1 MEFSLI
7 CPQDGRVELSLEDIY
22 SVVFRDP
29 ESCDIFFSCPK
40 CGDTLKASVR
50 SPNMLMAAL
59 ELARLAEVDEGG
71 DRDDCDDRGD
81 RDDRDDRFPLP
92 HVRFEMADAGERG
105 IEESP
110 VERVERERVEESYC
124 EYFRRQLS
132 RVECVEDLLAET
144 EGS

>member
-40 CGDTLKASVR
+40 CGDTLKASVKV
-50 SPNMLMAAL
+50 PNMLMAAL
-59 ELARLAEVDEGG
+59 ELARFADSDDGE
-71 DRDDCDDRGD
+71 DRDDEG
-81 RDDRDDRFPLP
+81 FPMP
-92 HVRFEMADAGERG
+92 DVQFEIVGPEVQG

-110 VERVERERVEESYC
+110 GERVERERVEESYC

>member
-22 SVVFRDP
+22 SVVLRDP

-40 CGDTLKASVR
+40 CGDTLKASVKV
-50 SPNMLMAAL
+50 PNMLMAAL
-59 ELARLAEVDEGG
+59 ELARFAENDEG
-71 DRDDCDDRGD
+71 DDRE
-81 RDDRDDRFPLP
+81 DDGYPMPDVQFEIVDSDDP
-92 HVRFEMADAGERG
+92 G

-110 VERVERERVEESYC
+110 GERIERERVEESYC

-132 RVECVEDLLAET
+132 RVESVEDLLAET